1 MTGPYRPVKRT
12 GPLTTVQHRTLS
24 STCTLCVYMYLQH
37 LYPALITPPALLIYS
52 ATIAPPVLLIYP
64 AVITPPVLLI
74 YPAVITPQLLH
85 LSYYTSSTIDISGS
99 YYTSVITH
107 QLLHLQRLN
116 PSIHQK
122 PDAGPV
128 CEASETDTHTERTD
142 RLTHRH
148 PSHSQPSPSP
158 PRFSTQPGS
167 SGFRCPRPANCAET
181 NCHGIRTPTKQ
192 RQDRNVPADTS
203 RLLTNRL
210 QRIV

>member
-1 MTGPYRPVKRT
+1 MCIYV
-12 GPLTTVQHRTLS
+12 S
-24 STCTLCVYMYLQH
+24 
-37 LYPALITPPALLIYS
+37 PALISGTYYTSSTSDIFGNYCTS
-52 ATIAPPVLLIYP
+52 STSDISG
-64 AVITPPVLLI
+64 
-74 YPAVITPQLLH
+74 
-85 LSYYTSSTIDISGS
+85 SYYTSSTADISGS